1 MILMSSTAKT
11 MRFLSIVL
19 VCATILPCPISAQQG
34 QIESESKL
42 RIVVLDGEGSINN
55 VRTRTLREPVVLIND
70 EKNRPVVNAMV
81 LFTLPDNGPS
91 GSFPNGGKRIL
102 VYTDSQGRAKAK
114 GLRPNNVPGEFQI
127 MVNTSFDGLA
137 ATATIN
143 QANVLPVAE
152 ASRGSSKK
160 LITILAIVGGAT
172 AAGLAVAASGN
183 GSPAPASP
191 PPTPTTSIVA
201 GTPTFEPPQ

>member
-1 MILMSSTAKT
+1 MLLMSSNAKT
-11 MRFLSIVL
+11 VRFLSIVM
-19 VCATILPCPISAQQG
+19 VYATILSCPISAQRG
-34 QIESESKL
+34 KIESEPKL

-55 VRTRTLREPVVLIND
+55 VRTKTFREPVVLIND
-70 EKNRPVVNAMV
+70 EKSRPVVNAMV

-91 GSFPNGGKRIL
+91 GSFANGGKRIL

-127 MVNTSFDGLA
+127 MVNASSDGLA
-137 ATATIN
+137 ASATIN
-143 QANVLPVAE
+143 QANVLSAAE
-152 ASRGSSKK
+152 PSRGPSKK
-160 LITILAIVGGAT
+160 LIAILAIVGGAT

-183 GSPAPASP
+183 GGPAPVST
-191 PPTPTTSIVA
+191 PPTPTTSIVV